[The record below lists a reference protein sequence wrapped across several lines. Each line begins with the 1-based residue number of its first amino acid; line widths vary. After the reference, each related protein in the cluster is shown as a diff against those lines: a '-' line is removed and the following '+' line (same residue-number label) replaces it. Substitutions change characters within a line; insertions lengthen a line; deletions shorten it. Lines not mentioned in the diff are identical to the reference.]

1 MHHFRQLFIELDSS
15 TRTIDKVEA
24 LERYFAT
31 APAAD
36 AVWALYFLMGR
47 KIKRAVNTRLLRE
60 WVLAETK
67 LPEWLL
73 SECYE
78 AVGDLSETIALLL
91 PAGMSASTEADSLP
105 LHELVEC
112 RILPLRDLNID
123 QQRNLVIDTWRRLD
137 AVERFLWHKLL
148 MGEFRVGVARTLVAR
163 AFAKVAGVT
172 PEIMAHRLMGDWQPT
187 IEDYAHLRN
196 SIQGRRDPGQPY
208 PFFLAHPLEMEASA
222 LGNVEDWQAEW
233 KWDGI
238 RAQLIRRE
246 GQVLVWSRGEELITD
261 RFPEVAEVGRALP
274 DGTVL
279 DGEILCWRDERPLP
293 FAVLQKRIGRKS
305 VGRKLLTDAPV
316 IYMAFDLLEF
326 DGVDL
331 RNSPLVERR
340 GRLERLVNA
349 IGPAVDVRLSPR
361 LGSNTWDE
369 VIQKRENARELLV
382 EGVMLKRQNSGYGVG
397 RPRGDWWKWKI
408 DPYSVDAVL
417 IYAQRGHGRRASL
430 YTDYTFGVWNNGEL
444 VPIAKAYSGLS
455 DAEIREVDAFVRAN
469 TFNAFGPV
477 RQVRPEL
484 VFELHF
490 EGIQLSTR
498 HKSGIAVRFP
508 RMHRWR
514 KDKLAQDA
522 DTLAQVQALATP
534 RSVH

>member
-1 MHHFRQLFIELDSS
+1 MRLFRQLFLELDSS
-15 TRTIDKVEA
+15 TRTIDKVQA

-31 APAAD
+31 APASD

-47 KIKRAVNTRLLRE
+47 KIKRAVNTRLLRQ
-60 WVLAETK
+60 WVLTETK

-73 SECYE
+73 TECYE

-91 PAGMSASTEADSLP
+91 PTVEAELNRDDGLRLS
-105 LHELVEC
+105 ELVEQ
-112 RILPLRDLNID
+112 RILPLRNLTVE
-123 QQRNLVIDTWRRLD
+123 QQRELVTNTWRRLD
-137 AVERFLWHKLL
+137 AIERLLWHKLL

-172 PEIMAHRLMGDWQPT
+172 PEIMAHRLMGAWQPT
-187 IEDYAHLRN
+187 TEDYAHL
-196 SIQGRRDPGQPY
+196 QDPMPGRTDPGQPY
-208 PFFLAHPLEMEASA
+208 PFFLAHPLEDAPDT
-222 LGNVEDWQAEW
+222 LGDVEEWHAEW

-246 GQVLVWSRGEELITD
+246 GQILVWSRGEELITD
-261 RFPEVAEVGRALP
+261 RFPEVAEVGRRLAE
-274 DGTVL
+274 GTVL
-279 DGEILCWRDERPLP
+279 DGEILCWWNEQPLP

-305 VGRKLLTDAPV
+305 VGRKLLADAPA
-316 IYMAFDLLEF
+316 IYMAFDLLELAGI
-326 DGVDL
+326 DQRSSAL
-331 RNSPLVERR
+331 AERR
-340 GRLERLVNA
+340 ALLESLMAKV
-349 IGPAVDVRLSPR
+349 GPGIDVRLSPR
-361 LGSNTWDE
+361 LEAITWQE
-369 VIQKRENARELLV
+369 LIEKRQTARQLLV
-382 EGVMLKRQNSGYGVG
+382 EGVMLKRRQSAYGVG

-430 YTDYTFGVWNNGEL
+430 YTDYTFGVWQSGEL

-455 DAEIREVDAFVRAN
+455 DTEIREVDAFIRAN
-469 TFNAFGPV
+469 ICNSFGPV

-490 EGIQLSTR
+490 EGIQLSRR
-498 HKSGIAVRFP
+498 HKFGIAVRFP

-514 KDKLAQDA
+514 KDKLAHEA
-522 DTLAQVQALATP
+522 DTLDLVKALAKST
-534 RSVH
+534 S